1 VGGTLFGAWAR
12 TAASALSTLCAAR
25 QARYVPGMKSPGM
38 TMDNKARLLAL
49 LLAIFVA
56 AAMRLLPHPP
66 NFSPIAAMALFSGAY
81 MPKRALA
88 FVAPFGALILSDL
101 LLGGFYAGMNFVYLS
116 FALTVL
122 IGWAVARR
130 KTALAIGGAALASS
144 VLFFVLTNF
153 GMWLFSGF
161 YPLTWQGLVACY
173 VAAIPFFQNTL
184 AGDLFF
190 TALLFGGFAL
200 AERLVPALRKRQEA
214 RLAA

>member
-1 VGGTLFGAWAR
+1 MEKLGL
-12 TAASALSTLCAAR
+12 
-25 QARYVPGMKSPGM
+25 
-38 TMDNKARLLAL
+38 TMDNKVRLAAL
-49 LLAIFVA
+49 LVAIFAA

-81 MPKRALA
+81 LPKRALA
-88 FVAPFGALILSDL
+88 FVAPFAALLLSDTVL
-101 LLGGFYAGMNFVYLS
+101 GFYAGMNFVYFS

-122 IGWAVARR
+122 IGWAVASR
-130 KTALAIGGAALASS
+130 KTPLMIGGAAIASS

-161 YPLTWQGLVACY
+161 YPLTSAGLVACY
-173 VAAIPFFQNTL
+173 VAAIPFFQNTV

-200 AERLVPALRKRQEA
+200 LERFLPPFGGRSQRASPSDWLQGAASPFKGPRVPSAGRKPANPKE
-214 RLAA
+214 

>member
-1 VGGTLFGAWAR
+1 MEKLGL
-12 TAASALSTLCAAR
+12 
-25 QARYVPGMKSPGM
+25 
-38 TMDNKARLLAL
+38 TMDNKARLVAL
-49 LLAIFVA
+49 LVAIFAA

-81 MPKRALA
+81 LPKRALA
-88 FVAPFGALILSDL
+88 FVAPFAALLLSDAVL
-101 LLGGFYAGMNFVYLS
+101 GFYAGMNFVYFS

-122 IGWAVARR
+122 IGWAVASR
-130 KTALAIGGAALASS
+130 KTPLTIGGAAIASS

-161 YPLTWQGLVACY
+161 YPLTSAGLVACY
-173 VAAIPFFQNTL
+173 VAAIPFFQNTV

-200 AERLVPALRKRQEA
+200 LERFLPAIRRPQPA
-214 RLAA
+214 RITV